1 MKTNPS
7 LVDRFFHVLVQEIRS
22 RVPSYLKSSFTVA
35 EIYQTLV
42 PYRTHRDRIGAEM
55 NGDYEDA
62 LLRLLAGE
70 GDYLTLESDAAR
82 QRLEREAGLPHPNTG
97 LYREYAAV
105 GVRLNPGKIPEP
117 SSSPGSDHDQEQRGL
132 EQGALVSDEE
142 LDALVGR
149 ALDSAD
155 EELRLDALL
164 GQALGTDAGSSRRK
178 DDVPPT
184 RSPAPEAE
192 DQSRRDTADGPET
205 ASPKRHQ
212 EPPASQVEFPAAPAS
227 PEVRPT
233 PARAEQRRTDAS
245 PSHNP
250 RRSGPET
257 SSPSGGAVRESAT
270 VKPVPAEQKTPVVR
284 HRVME
289 IPHGVNLGAP
299 PEACP
304 ECDAELPERE
314 NLRFC
319 PFCGTNV
326 FLLPCRSCGE
336 VLERGWNYCLA
347 CGTAVE

>member
-70 GDYLTLESDAAR
+70 GDYLTMESDAAR

-105 GVRLNPGKIPEP
+105 GVRLNPAKIPETM
-117 SSSPGSDHDQEQRGL
+117 SSGRSDDAPERRGF

-164 GQALGTDAGSSRRK
+164 GQALGTDTGSSRKK
-178 DDVPPT
+178 DEAPPKG
-184 RSPAPEAE
+184 SSAPEVE
-192 DQSRRDTADGPET
+192 SRSRRDTAEGPAT
-205 ASPKRHQ
+205 GSPERRKQ
-212 EPPASQVEFPAAPAS
+212 APPQQAEFPSAAAS
-227 PEVRPT
+227 PEVQ
-233 PARAEQRRTDAS
+233 PAPVPAEKRRTDDS
-245 PSHNP
+245 PSPDP
-250 RRSGPET
+250 RPSEPEA
-257 SSPSGGAVRESAT
+257 SSPSGGEARESAA
-270 VKPVPAEQKTPVVR
+270 VKPVAAEKKTQVVR

-289 IPHGVNLGAP
+289 IPRGVNLGVP

-304 ECDAELPERE
+304 ECDAELPDRD